1 MVWKSY
7 LITPYP
13 IDEVEKKRETSKGVF
28 GFFGLICNSAS
39 NISC

>member
-13 IDEVEKKRETSKGVF
+13 IDEVEKKRGTSKGVF
-28 GFFGLICNSAS
+28 GFGNYIKNFAYS
-39 NISC
+39 